1 MKKLLLIGT
10 LAFLATMLALTPLHR
25 VQAQAGTSAV
35 QQNAQRL
42 DTDATCISSNT
53 SAGTVTFTPPGAQYV
68 YVTEI
73 DFESGQSTTGIAAAA
88 APTTISISNISG
100 LPLWTMAS
108 GATTTPG
115 TNTQTFSVFYP
126 TGLKSQTPGTG
137 VTITLPT
144 IPGNTFMR
152 VNACAYFGN

>member
-1 MKKLLLIGT
+1 MKKLMLVGF
-10 LAFLATMLALTPLHR
+10 LAFLATMLALTPLDR
-25 VQAQAGTSAV
+25 VQAQSGIGAV
-35 QQNAQRL
+35 QQNTQRL
-42 DTDATCISSNT
+42 DSDAICVSSNT

-68 YVTEI
+68 YLTEI

-100 LPLWTMAS
+100 SPLWTMAS
-108 GATTTPG
+108 GAATTPG

-126 TGLKSQTPGTG
+126 TGLKSQTPGTV
-137 VTITLPT
+137 VTVTLPT

-152 VNACAYFGN
+152 VNACAYYGN